1 MELSDTMTI
10 DTENQPQPKDLFPY
24 LGNHPGTD
32 LARFDLAK
40 PLPPQAAPKPRLVAN
55 IGLHAIPAKPAPPLA
70 LLGIAGVPDIIKQLP
85 TPTIMPANLT
95 RCRPDKF
102 SDTFFVERRLNGF
115 NPGKL
120 NRVTGKEW
128 QYVIRYDCRKYEVDP
143 GGILPAIIEAR
154 FILRGKVLYVH
165 SIEYTLREGNGGSN
179 APVTNFPGD
188 VDWEWAKRLFRSAE
202 FVFQEAQA
210 HLGRTHLNLEQ
221 YAMAYYRNVRN
232 NKIIELLEPHF
243 EGLLNIN
250 KVGASIIFGDT
261 GVIPQSSAINTQGVE
276 AMLKEEISRLNYHTW
291 HPHIQA
297 LRDFV
302 GNNYYDPA
310 AIAVWEVIE
319 QYVGTFFQNH
329 SSLIQS
335 DWAEIE
341 GMSQELVIHSLLK
354 PNLGTLKIHN
364 INDLE
369 KLCVYVIYH
378 ASFLHSWVN
387 YKQYEDGGD
396 IEYAAIGLWDE
407 NHPSVKPED
416 VVKRNISQVLITWTL
431 SSVKYNPIMEN
442 GTPFL
447 KDLLWQ
453 RRTEIQPGLPLESIM
468 MSIHI

>member
-1 MELSDTMTI
+1 MELSDAMTT

-24 LGNHPGTD
+24 LGKHPGKD

-40 PLPPQAAPKPRLVAN
+40 PLPPQVAPKPRLVAN
-55 IGLHAIPAKPAPPLA
+55 IGLHTIPAKPAPPFA

-102 SDTFFVERRLNGF
+102 SDAFFVERRLNGF
-115 NPGKL
+115 NPGKF

-128 QYVIRYDCRKYEVDP
+128 QYVIRYDCRRYEVDP

-165 SIEYTLREGNGGSN
+165 SIEYTLRDGNTISN
-179 APVTNFPGD
+179 TPVTNSPGD

-202 FVFQEAQA
+202 FLFQETQA

-243 EGLLNIN
+243 EGLLSIN
-250 KVGASIIFGDT
+250 KEGASIIFGDT
-261 GVIPQSSAINTQGVE
+261 GVIPQSSAINTLGVE

-291 HPHIQA
+291 HPRIQA
-297 LRDFV
+297 LQDFV

-310 AIAVWEVIE
+310 AIAVWEIIE
-319 QYVGTFFQNH
+319 QYVETFFQNH
-329 SSLIQS
+329 TSLIQA

-364 INDLE
+364 INDLK

-407 NHPSVKPED
+407 KHPSVKPED

-431 SSVKYNPIMEN
+431 SNVKYNPILEN
-442 GTPFL
+442 GVPFL